1 MVLTN
6 TNKNKMIDNWYSGY
20 VNMGFLR
27 FLHPLSNLLF
37 ELNLPSVICASRVV
51 RLAHMAFAPWGAR
64 LKNNTGDVMARQA
77 EGLV

>member
-1 MVLTN
+1 M

-27 FLHPLSNLLF
+27 VLHPLSNLLF
-37 ELNLPSVICASRVV
+37 ELNLPSVIYASPVV
-51 RLAHMAFAPWGAR
+51 SLAKMAFAPWGAR

>member
-1 MVLTN
+1 MTI
-6 TNKNKMIDNWYSGY
+6 KDKMIDNGYSGY

-27 FLHPLSNLLF
+27 VLHPLSNLLF
-37 ELNLPSVICASRVV
+37 ELNLPSVIYASCVV
-51 RLAHMAFAPWGAR
+51 TLANMAFAPWGAR

>member
-1 MVLTN
+1 M

-27 FLHPLSNLLF
+27 VPHPLSNLLF
-37 ELNLPSVICASRVV
+37 ELNLPSVICASCVV
-51 RLAHMAFAPWGAR
+51 TLANMAFAPWGAG

>member
-1 MVLTN
+1 MTI
-6 TNKNKMIDNWYSGY
+6 KDKIIDNWYSGY

-27 FLHPLSNLLF
+27 VLQPLSNLLF
-37 ELNLPSVICASRVV
+37 ELNLPSVIYASCIVT
-51 RLAHMAFAPWGAR
+51 LANMAFAPWGAR